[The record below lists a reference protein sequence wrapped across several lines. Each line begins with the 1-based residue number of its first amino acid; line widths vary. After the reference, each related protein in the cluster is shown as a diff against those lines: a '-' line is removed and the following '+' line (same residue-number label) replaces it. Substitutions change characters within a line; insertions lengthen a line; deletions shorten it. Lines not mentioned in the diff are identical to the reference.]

1 MEANVILAKCSKNN
15 RTFGIRVEKR
25 ENEWVRTWAFPIDE
39 AKAKR
44 EGFDRT
50 KINGSLRA
58 VDRYPGCPYCEN
70 YSFVKCGCEKVS
82 CYKGSDEPEEKP
94 DNKYKGGSFLCNW
107 CGALS
112 KEIITVESITVKA
125 GDF

>member
-1 MEANVILAKCSKNN
+1 MEASVILAKCSKHN

-25 ENEWVRTWAFPIDE
+25 GNEWVRTWAFPIDE

-50 KINGSLRA
+50 NIKGSLRA
-58 VDRYPGCPYCEN
+58 VDRYPGCPHCGN
-70 YSFVKCGCEKVS
+70 YSFVQCGCGKVS
-82 CYKGSDEPEEKP
+82 CYQGSGKPERLS
-94 DNKYKGGSFLCNW
+94 DNKHEGGAFRCHW
-107 CGALS
+107 CGVLVQ
-112 KEIITVESITVKA
+112 EIVTAESFTVKS